1 MAAGAENL
9 SVIEGVS
16 PLLQSYLAAISTA
29 IERTRREI
37 AELRQEQETG
47 RTCDELHAVIQGTE
61 QATNTI
67 LSTAEA
73 VDILT
78 RGLAKRAR
86 DEATRADVL
95 AIQDHMQT
103 IFEACNFQD
112 LSGQRISKVVKTVA
126 FVEERIAEMLR
137 LWFGPGPAAVSKPTP
152 RERNGEA
159 ALLNGPALAGTA
171 SVSQDAIDAMF
182 P

>member
-1 MAAGAENL
+1 MAAGAQNPSGIGGL
-9 SVIEGVS
+9 
-16 PLLQSYLAAISTA
+16 PALLQSHLSAISTA
-29 IERTRREI
+29 IERTRQEI
-37 AELRQEQETG
+37 AELRHEHETG

-73 VDILT
+73 VDALT
-78 RGLAKRAR
+78 RGMAKRAR
-86 DEATRADVL
+86 DQAAQSDVM

-103 IFEACNFQD
+103 IFVACNFQD
-112 LSGQRISKVVKTVA
+112 LTGQRISKVVKTVE

-137 LWFGPGPAAVSKPTP
+137 LWSGPATAPASKPAS
-152 RERNGEA
+152 RERVGEA
-159 ALLNGPALAGTA
+159 ALLNGPALPGTA